1 MDKILLTACVG
12 IVVGIIDV
20 LPMIKMKL
28 DRYSI
33 VSAFVFYF
41 ILPFVIFNI
50 DLYGIAWWLKGGIVA
65 LALALPTI
73 ILVSKEDKKSVPP
86 MLIMSVI
93 LGTVMSAIH
102 TYLM

>member
-12 IVVGIIDV
+12 IVIGIIDV

-73 ILVSKEDKKSVPP
+73 ILVAKEDKKSVPP